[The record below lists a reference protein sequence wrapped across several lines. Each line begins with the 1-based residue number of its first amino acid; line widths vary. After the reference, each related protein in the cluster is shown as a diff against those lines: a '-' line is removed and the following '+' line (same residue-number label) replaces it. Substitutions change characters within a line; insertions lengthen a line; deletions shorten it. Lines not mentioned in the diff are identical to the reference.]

1 MKKIAERMKQD
12 KEFFDTTMQEL
23 KVKNPQLFHF
33 IRTAPDKFY
42 KLAENGK
49 LDNIAKKS
57 VTNPQDELAIRKVE

>member
-12 KEFFDTTMQEL
+12 KEFFETTMQEL

-33 IRTAPDKFY
+33 IRTSPDKFY
-42 KLAENGK
+42 KLADCGK

-57 VTNPQDELAIRKVE
+57 LTNPQDDFAIRKVD